1 MEEIHCRRK
10 SHRQRA
16 KGKPSFSD
24 CGDFIKEVP
33 HSNKKGFWHDTC
45 AVLILRRTSGH
56 GLVPLAVLPVPLVM

>member
-1 MEEIHCRRK
+1 LQKKKPQTK
-10 SHRQRA
+10 SQ
-16 KGKPSFSD
+16 GKPSFSD
-24 CGDFIKEVP
+24 FGDFIKEVP